1 MYKEE
6 TIMINR
12 LYERVSE
19 YERKLEQAVIDMI
32 DDIDE
37 QDEFDTNITV
47 REINSVIYDLKKI
60 LSEEK

>member
-1 MYKEE
+1 
-6 TIMINR
+6 MINR

-19 YERKLEQAVIDMI
+19 YERELEQAVIDMI

>member
-1 MYKEE
+1 
-6 TIMINR
+6 MINR

-37 QDEFDTNITV
+37 QDEFDTKITV

-60 LSEEK
+60 LSEEKQ

>member
-1 MYKEE
+1 
-6 TIMINR
+6 MINR

>member
-1 MYKEE
+1 
-6 TIMINR
+6 MINR

-19 YERKLEQAVIDMI
+19 YERELEQAVIDMI

-37 QDEFDTNITV
+37 QGEFDTNITI

>member
-1 MYKEE
+1 
-6 TIMINR
+6 MINR

-19 YERKLEQAVIDMI
+19 YERELEQAVIDMI

-37 QDEFDTNITV
+37 QGEFDTNITIK
-47 REINSVIYDLKKI
+47 EINSVIYDLKKI